1 MRELGLYFGLG
12 IGSSINF
19 KTFSRSKLGLRVPI
33 GFQVFNFKPVEVFLE
48 MVSMVIFIFE
58 PDLDFLGAVGVRFWF

>member
-1 MRELGLYFGLG
+1 MGPYFGLG

-33 GFQVFNFKPVEVFLE
+33 GFQVLIFKSVELFLE
-48 MVSMVIFIFE
+48 VLPMVIFILE
-58 PDLDFLGAVGVRFWF
+58 LDLDFLGAIGARFWLS